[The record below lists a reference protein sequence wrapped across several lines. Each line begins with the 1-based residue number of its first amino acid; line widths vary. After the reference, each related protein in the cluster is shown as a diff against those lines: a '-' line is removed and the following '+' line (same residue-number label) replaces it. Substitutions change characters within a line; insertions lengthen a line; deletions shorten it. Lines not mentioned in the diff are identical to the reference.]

1 MGIIANTVAL
11 CQFRVAGDLPAG
23 DLYEWVAQRLAGQA
37 FHPIDQELA
46 EQSVGWV
53 HLDDHRQMDFAVPAA
68 FWRDH
73 YVVFTL
79 RRDQRKLP
87 AALLKAYLQVAEH
100 EYLAA
105 NPGLNRVPKQK
116 REELKEAVRSNL
128 LAKTLP
134 VPSAWDAVWDT
145 RSGIVS
151 FTSLSAPV
159 MELFESQFKKTFEG
173 LRLVAIHPYAR
184 AERVVAGELQPALAQ
199 ANQATSDAAIDL
211 IRSNQWLGWDFL
223 LWLLH
228 RTMTEASEYR
238 VTREGTALA
247 GEPFVAYL
255 NDRLVLLC
263 VGENGTQKIT
273 VAGPQDHFREVRT
286 ALANGKRITEATLYL
301 EKDENLWKLTLKGE
315 LFHFAGFKA
324 PKVTIERDNTVDETG
339 EREAA
344 FYERM
349 FVLEEGLQLFD
360 SLYATFLAAR
370 LGAGWGEELA
380 RIDAWLG
387 AE

>member
-1 MGIIANTVAL
+1 MGIVANTVAL
-11 CQFRVAGDLPAG
+11 CQFQVAGELPAG
-23 DLYEWVAQRLAGQA
+23 DLYEWVAARLAGQA

-116 REELKEAVRSNL
+116 REELKEAVRANL

-159 MELFESQFKKTFEG
+159 MELFESQFKKTFDG
-173 LRLVAIHPYAR
+173 LRLVAIHPFAR
-184 AERVVAGELQPALAQ
+184 AERVVAGELQPALAK

-228 RTMTEASEYR
+228 RTMTEAAEYR
-238 VTREGTALA
+238 VTRAGTALA
-247 GEPFVAYL
+247 GELFVAYL
-255 NDRLVLLC
+255 NDRLVLLSA
-263 VGENGTQKIT
+263 GENGTQKIT

-301 EKDENLWKLTLKGE
+301 EKDENSWKLTLKGE

-324 PKVTIERDNTVDETG
+324 PKVTIERDNTVDETS

-360 SLYATFLAAR
+360 SLYATFLDAR

>member
-1 MGIIANTVAL
+1 MGILSSTTAI

-23 DLYEWVAQRLAGQA
+23 DLYPWIAENLAKQA
-37 FHPIDQELA
+37 FQPIDQGAA
-46 EQSVGWV
+46 EQAVGWV
-53 HLDDHRQMDFAVPAA
+53 HLDDHRQMSFDVPAA

-73 YVVFTL
+73 YVAFTL

-100 EYLAA
+100 EYLSA

-116 REELKEAVRSNL
+116 REELKEAVRLNL

-145 RSGIVS
+145 RTGIVS
-151 FTSLSAPV
+151 FTSLSAPII
-159 MELFESQFKKTFEG
+159 ELFEAQFKKTFEG
-173 LRLVAIHPYAR
+173 ARLVAIHPYAR
-184 AERVVAGELQPALAQ
+184 AEAVGGEGLKPALEQ
-199 ANQATSDAAIDL
+199 ANLATSDAAIDL

-238 VTREGTALA
+238 VNQPGPALA
-247 GEPFVAYL
+247 DDSFVAYL
-255 NDRLVLLC
+255 NDRLVLMSA
-263 VGENGTQKIT
+263 GEAGTQKIT
-273 VAGPQDHFREVRT
+273 VAGPQDHFRETRT
-286 ALANGKRITEATLYL
+286 ALAHGKRITESTLYL
-301 EKDENLWKLTLKGE
+301 EKEENIWKLTLKGE
-315 LFHFAGFKA
+315 LFHFASLKA
-324 PKVTIERDNTVDETG
+324 PKVAIEKGDHVDEG
-339 EREAA
+339 SEREAA

-349 FVLEEGLQLFD
+349 YVVEQGLQLFD
-360 SLYATFLAAR
+360 SLYGEFLKIR

-380 RIDAWLG
+380 RIEGWLAG
-387 AE
+387 E